1 MWNAWP
7 FLLKVPMAIGLVFLL
22 SSLGTWFVGD
32 SSEFPAWLGA
42 VSTAFAFLAAMYAA
56 RYAARMWVLETVREE
71 RAQAALVAA
80 WYDQEAAPSSVG
92 LHVTTGPDGH
102 PVSVGASYTVTGI
115 YLRNASQVP
124 VTDVRYRLF
133 IGEDPISTPAAIGL
147 LPPSTEPVFT
157 EIPHGEIER
166 QEGQPL
172 RVGLRP
178 TVELEFRDAAGLRWQ
193 RDPEGR
199 LHRLDDD

>member
-71 RAQAALVAA
+71 RAQAALVAG
-80 WYDQEAAPSSVG
+80 WYDQKTVGSSG
-92 LHVTTGPDGH
+92 KLHATEEPEGH
-102 PVSVGASYTVTGI
+102 PALVGESYTVTGI

-133 IGEDPISTPAAIGL
+133 IGDGPISTPVSIGL
-147 LPPSTEPVFT
+147 LPPSTEPVFA
-157 EIPHGEIER
+157 EIPSGEVKR
-166 QEGQPL
+166 PEGQPL

-199 LHRLDDD
+199 LHRLRD